1 MAAIDNIMTTLNLQ
15 LSSIQGVSQQ
25 IIFNVGDDCFGLD
38 ILDIR
43 EIIRYQNPT
52 KVPKAP
58 EFVVGVI
65 NYRGEIIPVINLDV
79 IFGLPDDRKYTV
91 IVVVET
97 GEKLYGLLVDNVL
110 DIVSFESE
118 QVQEL
123 PEFSRNEKTKFLQS
137 VAKLEQ
143 GMVLM
148 MDVDKLIDFEAVE
161 ATMDKIRSRNEKSLA
176 SKGKKVSE
184 PLEKAERE

>member
-161 ATMDKIRSRNEKSLA
+161 ATMDKIRSRSDKNSV
-176 SKGKKVSE
+176 SKGNKVS
-184 PLEKAERE
+184 K